1 MQINRPGQGFIT
13 PEARANRTAISE
25 YSSTGTTST
34 VPAPSRNVP
43 DDVASTSQIAM
54 LTSALKGVASAS
66 ELRVEQLRLAYSG
79 GDYPLDLNSLAGNIA
94 ERLLSDRG

>member
-1 MQINRPGQGFIT
+1 MHINRPGHGFLA

-34 VPAPSRNVP
+34 VPTSSRKVP

-54 LTSALKGVASAS
+54 LTGALKGVATAS
-66 ELRVEQLRLAYSG
+66 ELRVEQLRLAYVA
-79 GDYPLDLNSLAGNIA
+79 GDYPLDLNSLAGNLA
-94 ERLLSDRG
+94 ERLLSDQG